1 MNDETLVKDLWGIYR
16 PQPGL
21 RGRPK
26 HVPDFESMGKVQLG
40 LALGW
45 SNERIANALSI
56 SLPTLRKAYKRQ
68 LAERDQARDQL
79 DLRKAL
85 LVWLQ
90 VEKGNIGAIR
100 EFNRLLEKNDLML
113 YGQTVK
119 PQSVAKPTREP
130 KLGKK
135 EAALINAKEPDQ
147 GSAMGRLIAQ
157 RQGSMN

>member
-1 MNDETLVKDLWGIYR
+1 MDDETLVKDLWGIYR
-16 PQPGL
+16 PLAGL

-26 HVPDFESMGKVQLG
+26 HVPDDESIGKVQMG

-45 SNERIANALSI
+45 NNERIANALSI

-68 LAERDQARDQL
+68 LAERELARDQL
-79 DLRKAL
+79 DLRKAQI
-85 LVWLQ
+85 VWSQ
-90 VEKGNIGAIR
+90 VEKGNIGAVR
-100 EFNRLLEKNDLML
+100 EFNRLIEKNDLML
-113 YGQTVK
+113 YGQTIK
-119 PQSVAKPTREP
+119 PQSITKTVKEP

-135 EAALINAKEPDQ
+135 EAALIDAKEPDQ